1 MQVSECT
8 LVIMAKAVRAGAV
21 KTRLSACLAAQAITE
36 FYRCLL
42 EDTLALARSL
52 DSVETAIMSP
62 AGDVEDL
69 RHMASDG
76 MQVVAQNGNGL
87 AAALASVF
95 EHFSDGGRQ
104 RVVAFN
110 SDSPHLPP
118 SVLRLAFDTL
128 DSCDLVVGP
137 TNDGGY
143 YLVGAKA
150 AHPGLFA
157 PRAMGTANAL
167 ETLLGHARTLGLSV
181 GSTDEFYDID
191 LPTDLTRLAEELRLA
206 PERAPRTARWLAEW
220 ARSQPQSN
228 GVKP

>member
-1 MQVSECT
+1 MQVSDCT

-21 KTRLSACLAAQAITE
+21 KTRLSACLPAQAVTE

-42 EDTLALARSL
+42 EDTMALARSL

-69 RHMASDG
+69 RRMAGDR
-76 MQVVAQNGNGL
+76 MQVVAQKGNGL
-87 AAALASVF
+87 AAGLASVF
-95 EHFSDGGRQ
+95 EHFSDGGRR

-128 DSCDLVVGP
+128 DSCELVVGP

-150 AHPGLFA
+150 PYPGLFA
-157 PRAMGTANAL
+157 PGAMGTTNAL
-167 ETLLGHARTLGLSV
+167 ETLLARARGLRLSV

-206 PERAPRTARWLAEW
+206 PGRAPRTARWLADW
-220 ARSQPQSN
+220 ARSRSQPN
-228 GVKP
+228 GMNP

>member
-1 MQVSECT
+1 MQVSDCT

-21 KTRLSACLAAQAITE
+21 KTRLAAALPAHAITE

-42 EDTLALARSL
+42 EDTMALARSL
-52 DSVETAIMSP
+52 DGVAAAIMSP
-62 AGDVEDL
+62 AEDVEEL
-69 RHMASDG
+69 TRMAGDG
-76 MQVVAQNGNGL
+76 IPVVGQKGSGL
-87 AAALASVF
+87 AAGLASVF

-118 SVLRLAFDTL
+118 AVLRRAFDAL
-128 DSCDLVVGP
+128 DACDLVVGP

-150 AHPGLFA
+150 PHALLFA
-157 PRAMGTANAL
+157 PSAMGMANAL
-167 ETLLGHARTLGLSV
+167 ETLLASARELGLSV

-191 LPTDLTRLAEELRLA
+191 LPADLSRLAEELRRA
-206 PERAPRTARWLAEW
+206 PERAPRAARWLAEW
-220 ARSQPQSN
+220 ERSQPQSY
-228 GVKP
+228 GMKP